1 MGCTAAALVRLVEAR
16 AGWSH
21 PLLHLIQPP
30 THSRTW
36 RRLDSDIVSLL
47 GKRVY
52 DMAGVLGKS
61 VKVQLNGEKPR
72 AGSCAT

>member
-1 MGCTAAALVRLVEAR
+1 L
-16 AGWSH
+16 
-21 PLLHLIQPP
+21 P
-30 THSRTW
+30 TVSGA

-61 VKVQLNGEKPR
+61 VKVQLNGESVGHTPAR
-72 AGSCAT
+72 SQATERGC